1 MGYIVLT
8 VAFDGILVMLCS
20 EYVLGPRVVSSVAV
34 RQVGGAGPSASALPR
49 FRHPCEFH
57 SFYAYY
63 VPTRSHRVPLRF
75 DLYLYAIGVCLE
87 AIECATACPVCE
99 QDILSLCLYS
109 VYLLF
114 SFGETFLAKTLPPTS
129 V

>member
-8 VAFDGILVMLCS
+8 VAVDGILMMLCS
-20 EYVLGPRVVSSVAV
+20 EYVLGPRVVSSSVNAV

-49 FRHPCEFH
+49 FRHPCKFH

-87 AIECATACPVCE
+87 AIERATACPVCE
-99 QDILSLCLYS
+99 PDLISLCLYS

-114 SFGETFLAKTLPPTS
+114 SLQKHCPPTS